1 MARNPVQKDDS
12 FFYRFGAQANPPE
25 EKLHVGSA
33 AALQEVSFRNRP

>member
-1 MARNPVQKDDS
+1 MAATLCRRTIS